1 MLKVLFSPL
10 VLAGHFRGHCRCHA
24 LSFLYLC
31 QCGLDSLLE
40 ARVQDSGDRVWLH
53 LLLLPCMMDF

>member
-40 ARVQDSGDRVWLH
+40 ALESKTQGTESGFISSCCPV
-53 LLLLPCMMDF
+53 